1 MNRTLREL
9 GEEYLYQCRGIRA
22 RIRMLRI
29 MYKTAPA
36 HQLRQIE
43 QRIAVLYDEHGQLK
57 RTGLHLVNYYERPG
71 TVLTGG
77 GSLRNP
83 HHKKGVLQ
91 YEPQTF
97 S

>member
-22 RIRMLRI
+22 QIRMLRLL
-29 MYKTAPA
+29 YKTAPA

-57 RTGLHLVNYYERPG
+57 RTGLHLVNYYARPDA
-71 TVLTGG
+71 VR
-77 GSLRNP
+77 SD
-83 HHKKGVLQ
+83 KGHPPSIGVIKEALQ
-91 YEPQTF
+91 HGAQTL